1 MLKKKNNMVILIA
14 CILTITI
21 LLVNARPTVRN
32 VKTDREF
39 QRLLKHHK
47 EKTGLPVIVDYFSH
61 GCGPCRQIAPHYK
74 QLAKRYKGKAV
85 FAKVDVN
92 YNRETSGRQQIR
104 SMPTFQFYLL
114 GKKRHQFSGAD
125 MNSLQQF
132 TQRLASEAEKYDVE
146 LTNETLKEYYT
157 SLPDT
162 DYKDDVAKLD
172 AQITKVL
179 SKCGDGGPGHY
190 RVLKALK
197 KKYGKA
203 PETVKWSENSGSK
216 GGGSS
221 SSSKTSTRKGG
232 KNGKNKNV
240 PLQPNLHL
248 ASMDDLL
255 EEIDRRKEKEE
266 ENKEDDDEEDEGEKL
281 RKFIPDPMDIPERL
295 AIIGGGP
302 AGLSAAIYAARAGL
316 SPVIIAPL
324 EGGQLQGKGVLVE
337 NYPAVTGITGPIIVQ
352 DMRKQAAEF
361 GTSFLQ
367 DLVTKV
373 DLNNRPFEIVTN
385 DTKFKVHSIIMATG
399 ADSRWLGVPGEYE
412 YRGGGVSS
420 CATCD
425 GFLYRDQ
432 HVIVIGGGDTAMEDA
447 LVLART
453 SSRVTVVHRRNEFRA
468 SHVLAQRVLQHGTI
482 DVMWNST
489 VEQFEGKQ
497 NDQGENL
504 LTHVHLKN
512 TQTGE
517 VKRIECTGAF
527 VAIGHDPNT
536 KILKNTNIEMDGQ
549 GYLKTFDGTTRTSID
564 GFFAAGDVAD
574 KIYRQAVTS
583 AGSGAMSALDAERW
597 LSENG
602 IQDER
607 EAVID
612 DVMAELMAEFGDS
625 GAAASVES

>member
-1 MLKKKNNMVILIA
+1 MLKPLIGF
-14 CILTITI
+14 LVVVS
-21 LLVNARPTVRN
+21 LLLSVADSRPTVRN

-39 QRLLKHHK
+39 QRLIKHHK

-74 QLAKRYKGKAV
+74 QLAKQYKGRAV

-92 YNRETSGRQQIR
+92 YNRETSSRQQIR

-114 GKKRHQFSGAD
+114 GRKRHQFSGAD
-125 MNSLQQF
+125 MNSLQQM
-132 TQRLASEAEKYDVE
+132 TRSLAKEAEKYDVE
-146 LTNETLKEYYT
+146 LTNETLREYYLQ
-157 SLPDT
+157 LPNT
-162 DYKDDVAKLD
+162 DYKDDEKKLD
-172 AQITKVL
+172 AQVSKVL
-179 SKCGDGGPGHY
+179 SKCGSGGPGHY

-197 KKYGKA
+197 KKYGSGPK
-203 PETVKWSENSGSK
+203 TVKWSENSGSK
-216 GGGSS
+216 KNSGTSSSQPKGGRGSS
-221 SSSKTSTRKGG
+221 A
-232 KNGKNKNV
+232 KNV
-240 PLQPNLHL
+240 PLKPNLHL
-248 ASMDDLL
+248 ASMDELL
-255 EEIDRRKEKEE
+255 EEIDKRKEKEE
-266 ENKEDDDEEDEGEKL
+266 ENKEDDDEENEADKVK
-281 RKFIPDPMDIPERL
+281 KFARDPMDIPERL

-316 SPVIIAPL
+316 SPVLVAPV

-337 NYPAVTGITGPIIVQ
+337 NYPAVTGITGPVIVQ

-373 DLNNRPFEIVTN
+373 DLNQRPFEIFTN

-432 HVIVIGGGDTAMEDA
+432 HVVVIGGGDTAMEDA

-453 SSRVTVVHRRNEFRA
+453 SSRVTVIHRRNQFRA

-489 VEQFEGKQ
+489 VEQFEGKK

-512 TQTGE
+512 TQTGD
-517 VKRIECTGAF
+517 VKRIECNGAF

-536 KILKNTNIEMDGQ
+536 KILKNTGVDMDAN

-564 GFFAAGDVAD
+564 GLFAAGDVAD
-574 KIYRQAVTS
+574 KVYRQAITS

-612 DVMAELMAEFGDS
+612 DVMAELMSEF
-625 GAAASVES
+625 AATPVGSIES

>member
-1 MLKKKNNMVILIA
+1 
-14 CILTITI
+14 
-21 LLVNARPTVRN
+21 
-32 VKTDREF
+32 
-39 QRLLKHHK
+39 
-47 EKTGLPVIVDYFSH
+47 
-61 GCGPCRQIAPHYK
+61 
-74 QLAKRYKGKAV
+74 
-85 FAKVDVN
+85 
-92 YNRETSGRQQIR
+92 
-104 SMPTFQFYLL
+104 
-114 GKKRHQFSGAD
+114 
-125 MNSLQQF
+125 
-132 TQRLASEAEKYDVE
+132 
-146 LTNETLKEYYT
+146 
-157 SLPDT
+157 
-162 DYKDDVAKLD
+162 
-172 AQITKVL
+172 
-179 SKCGDGGPGHY
+179 
-190 RVLKALK
+190 
-197 KKYGKA
+197 
-203 PETVKWSENSGSK
+203 
-216 GGGSS
+216 
-221 SSSKTSTRKGG
+221 
-232 KNGKNKNV
+232 
-240 PLQPNLHL
+240 
-248 ASMDDLL
+248 MDDLL

-504 LTHVHLKN
+504 LTHVHLK
-512 TQTGE
+512 
-517 VKRIECTGAF
+517 R
-527 VAIGHDPNT
+527 
-536 KILKNTNIEMDGQ
+536 
-549 GYLKTFDGTTRTSID
+549 
-564 GFFAAGDVAD
+564 
-574 KIYRQAVTS
+574 
-583 AGSGAMSALDAERW
+583 LDT
-597 LSENG
+597 
-602 IQDER
+602 
-607 EAVID
+607 
-612 DVMAELMAEFGDS
+612 
-625 GAAASVES
+625 